1 MNYGHCK
8 YFFLQFVNQAKKAY
22 RFHAFGPLR
31 YARIT
36 MDPVTGRSRGT
47 GFACFWNKE
56 DADKVVQ
63 QSELL
68 RSETTGNEAVLL
80 IHFLNSRDD

>member
-8 YFFLQFVNQAKKAY
+8 YVFLRFVNQAQKAY
-22 RFHAFGPLR
+22 RFYAFGPLR

-36 MDPVTGRSRGT
+36 MDPATGRSRGT

-56 DADKVVQ
+56 DADKVIQ

-68 RSETTGNEAVLL
+68 RSETTGNEAVRL
-80 IHFLNSRDD
+80 IHFHRSRHG

>member
-1 MNYGHCK
+1 
-8 YFFLQFVNQAKKAY
+8 
-22 RFHAFGPLR
+22 
-31 YARIT
+31 

-56 DADKVVQ
+56 DADKVIQ

-80 IHFLNSRDD
+80 IHLLNFRDD